1 MRNIGDNGHS
11 EFSYG
16 RNGGSEFGYGRNG
29 GSEFGYA
36 KGTAMKVLRQQF
48 LEHVAQTSP
57 SPLMIEVARA
67 EGVYLWTP
75 PTEEY
80 PEGQRFFDLIS
91 GVSVSNVGHGRPEV
105 VRAVQR
111 QAADYMH
118 TMVYG
123 EMVEAPQVR
132 YAARLAELLP
142 EALQS
147 VYFVNSG
154 AEAVEG
160 ALKLAKRATGRRGI
174 VAFRRAYHGSTHGAL
189 SVMSPD
195 EGDEWRRPFE
205 PLLNGVDWL
214 TFNDFEGLGR
224 IGRETACVLVEP
236 VQGEAGVRLP
246 APGFLQTLRRRCDEV
261 GALLV
266 FDEIQTGMGRSG
278 RNADGG
284 LGYAGLFAFEKY
296 GGEFSCREVVPDILC
311 VAKAF
316 GGGMPLGAFIS
327 SREIMGLLS
336 HDPALGHITTF
347 GGHPV
352 CCAAGLAAL
361 EVLMADGVIDGVEAK
376 GALYEELLAG
386 HPAVREIRRAGL
398 LMAVELGDPA
408 KMYRMM
414 ELFRQRGILSDWFL
428 FCDTAFRI
436 SPPLVVT
443 EAEIRESCEI
453 IIRCLDEVLS
463 GE

>member
-1 MRNIGDNGHS
+1 MRI
-11 EFSYG
+11 
-16 RNGGSEFGYGRNG
+16 
-29 GSEFGYA
+29 
-36 KGTAMKVLRQQF
+36 LRQQF

-67 EGVYLWTP
+67 GGVYLWTP
-75 PTEEY
+75 PTPEH

-91 GVSVSNVGHGRPEV
+91 GVSVSNVGHGHPAV
-105 VRAVQR
+105 VRAVQE
-111 QAADYMH
+111 QAAAYMH

-142 EALQS
+142 PQLQS

-160 ALKLAKRATGRRGI
+160 ALKLAKRATGRREML
-174 VAFRRAYHGSTHGAL
+174 AFRGAYHGSTQGAL
-189 SVMSPD
+189 SMMSRP
-195 EGDEWRRPFE
+195 EGDEWREPFE
-205 PLLNGVDWL
+205 PLLPGVDWL
-214 TFNDFEGLGR
+214 TFNDFGDLER
-224 IGRETACVLVEP
+224 ITERTACVLIEP
-236 VQGEAGVRLP
+236 VQGEAGVHLP
-246 APGFLQTLRRRCDEV
+246 ALGFLHALRQKCDRTGTL
-261 GALLV
+261 LI
-266 FDEIQTGMGRSG
+266 FDEIQTAMGRTG
-278 RNADGG
+278 T
-284 LGYAGLFAFEKY
+284 LFAFQKAQ
-296 GGEFSCREVVPDILC
+296 VIPDIVC

-327 SREIMGLLS
+327 SRDVMGLLS

-361 EVLMADGVIDGVEAK
+361 EVILQEGLAEKAEAK

-398 LMAVELGDPA
+398 LMAVELGDSA
-408 KMYRMM
+408 RMYRLM
-414 ELFRQRGILSDWFL
+414 ELFRERGIMSDWFL

-443 EAEIRESCEI
+443 GAEIRESCDI
-453 IIRCLDEVLS
+453 IVQCLDELPMKHTN
-463 GE
+463 

>member
-1 MRNIGDNGHS
+1 
-11 EFSYG
+11 
-16 RNGGSEFGYGRNG
+16 
-29 GSEFGYA
+29 
-36 KGTAMKVLRQQF
+36 MKILRQQF

-80 PEGQRFFDLIS
+80 PAGQRFFDLIS

-105 VRAVQR
+105 VEAVQR
-111 QAADYMH
+111 QAAEYMH

-123 EMVEAPQVR
+123 EMVQAPQVR
-132 YAARLAELLP
+132 YAARLAGLLP
-142 EALQS
+142 PELQS

-160 ALKLAKRATGRRGI
+160 ALKLAKRATGRREML
-174 VAFRRAYHGSTHGAL
+174 AFRNAYHGSTHGSL
-189 SVMSPD
+189 SVMSSP
-195 EGDEWRRPFE
+195 EGDEWRAPFG
-205 PLLNGVDWL
+205 PLLPEVDWL
-214 TFNDFEGLGR
+214 TFNDFEGLSR
-224 IGRETACVLVEP
+224 ITDRTACVLVEP
-236 VQGEAGVRLP
+236 VQGEGGVRLP
-246 APGFLQTLRRRCDEV
+246 APGFLQELRRRCDET
-261 GALLV
+261 GTLLV
-266 FDEIQTGMGRSG
+266 FDEIQTAMGRTG

-284 LGYAGLFAFEKY
+284 FGCAEKTTGLFAFERF
-296 GGEFSCREVVPDILC
+296 GVVPDILC
-311 VAKAF
+311 LAKAF

-327 SREIMGLLS
+327 SREISSTLS

-361 EVLMADGVIDGVEAK
+361 EVILSEGLHEAVDAK
-376 GALYEELLAG
+376 GALYEQLLAG

-398 LMAVELGDPA
+398 LMAVELGDSA
-408 KMYRMM
+408 RMYRLM
-414 ELFRQRGILSDWFL
+414 ELFVKRGILSDWFL

-436 SPPLVVT
+436 SPPLTIT
-443 EAEIRESCEI
+443 EAEIRESSAI
-453 IIRCLDEVLS
+453 IVDCLDKL
-463 GE
+463 

>member
-1 MRNIGDNGHS
+1 
-11 EFSYG
+11 
-16 RNGGSEFGYGRNG
+16 
-29 GSEFGYA
+29 
-36 KGTAMKVLRQQF
+36 MKTLRQQF
-48 LEHVAQTSP
+48 LEHVGQTSP

-67 EGVYLWTP
+67 GGVYLWTP
-75 PTEEY
+75 PCEGW

-111 QAADYMH
+111 QAAEYMH

-123 EMVEAPQVR
+123 EIVEAPQVR
-132 YAARLAELLP
+132 YAARLAGLLP
-142 EALQS
+142 ESLQS

-160 ALKLAKRATGRRGI
+160 GLKLAKRATGRREI
-174 VAFRRAYHGSTHGAL
+174 LAFRRAYHGSTHGGL

-195 EGDEWRRPFE
+195 GGGEWRAPFE
-205 PLLNGVDWL
+205 PLLPEVGWL
-214 TFNDFEGLGR
+214 AFNDFEGLER
-224 IGRETACVLVEP
+224 VTEEAACVIVEP

-246 APGFLQTLRRRCDEV
+246 SPGFLAALRRRCDEV

-266 FDEIQTGMGRSG
+266 FDEIQTGMGRCGS
-278 RNADGG
+278 
-284 LGYAGLFAFEKY
+284 LFAFEKY
-296 GGEFSCREVVPDILC
+296 GVVPDIMC

-327 SREIMGLLS
+327 SRETMGLLS

-361 EVLMADGVIDGVEAK
+361 EVLLGEGLIDGVEAK

-398 LMAVELGDPA
+398 LMAVELGDSGR
-408 KMYRMM
+408 MYRVM
-414 ELFRQRGILSDWFL
+414 ELFRERGILSDWFL

-453 IIRCLDEVLS
+453 IVQCLDEL
-463 GE
+463 